1 VSEYSPKISITV
13 PSKYSGNPP
22 AFHMEATLLP
32 EYIILNL
39 RDRGGNWD
47 EHRVPYWAWKL
58 ISVAIDREEPLYE

>member
-1 VSEYSPKISITV
+1 
-13 PSKYSGNPP
+13 
-22 AFHMEATLLP
+22 MEATLLP